1 MGRSAE
7 AMFFL
12 KRLEHP
18 IPLHPSYFGPSLA
31 EFIERKLRDD
41 VEGTCSGQHGYIVKV
56 LRINSIGEG
65 VVLPGE
71 GLAQFNSVYQALV
84 LRPFKGQVVDAVVSN
99 VNKLGFFAQMGPLQ
113 IFTSAHL
120 LPVSYRFTPD
130 ANPAE
135 FSPVGEG
142 AAGQGT
148 SVVKGRKVRLR
159 IIGVRL
165 DVTEIVSS
173 DGPFSLNLAIQE
185 TF

>member
-1 MGRSAE
+1 
-7 AMFFL
+7 MFFL
-12 KRLEHP
+12 KKLEHP

-31 EFIERKLRDD
+31 DFIEQKLRDD
-41 VEGTCSGQHGYIVKV
+41 VEGTCSGENGYIVKV
-56 LRINSIGEG
+56 LRIDSIGDG

-84 LRPFKGQVVDAVVSN
+84 LRPFKGQVVDAIVSN

-120 LPVSYRFTPD
+120 LPVAYRFTPD

-142 AAGQGT
+142 AQGT

-165 DVTEIVSS
+165 DATEIFAIGTMKE
-173 DGPFSLNLAIQE
+173 DFLGPFD
-185 TF
+185 